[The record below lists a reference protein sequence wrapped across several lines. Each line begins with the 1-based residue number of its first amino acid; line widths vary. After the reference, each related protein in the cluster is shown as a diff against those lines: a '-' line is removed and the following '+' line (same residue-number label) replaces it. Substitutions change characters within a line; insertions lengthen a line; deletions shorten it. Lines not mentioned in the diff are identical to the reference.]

1 MPATLAPVSRAL
13 VPLSEGAAKPLTIE
27 LLQKAGELQSS
38 IQLNGRALAGPAS
51 ESAHTKLE
59 RKREILTG
67 LRALLDAEYGRS
79 TAALKPLLFAQRVSS
94 EDRVHI
100 ARALGELSQ
109 EQLAELPPEQL
120 AKTFTSVAKMVNS
133 RESDARNFAN
143 QRMVKAQRDRPLTS
157 PADVHKCAYG
167 LMNIALAEAVEDEDL
182 AQHRLDRRDQAGV
195 DPAFQ
200 PTFRAECMAK
210 FRSAMDAA
218 IAAREGHMTPAQ
230 IDAVVNR
237 VIRQIKKDNPPPP
250 KLPDMDPTPPKLPDI
265 EAWKEAHEALE
276 AKHRASVPTAWGP
289 AQTASASSTST
300 SSAASAAASGAAS
313 PAVPSSAQEAQEAQ
327 EAQKARRQKLGLDFD

>member
-1 MPATLAPVSRAL
+1 MPTIAPASRAL
-13 VPLSEGAAKPLTIE
+13 VPLAQGEPKPLTIE

-51 ESAHTKLE
+51 ESAQTKLE

-100 ARALGELSQ
+100 ARALGDLSQ
-109 EQLAELPPEQL
+109 EQLAELPTEQL

-133 RESDARNFAN
+133 RESEARNFAN
-143 QRMVKAQRDRPLTS
+143 QRMVKAQRDRPLTT

-182 AQHRLDRRDQAGV
+182 ARHRLDRRDQAGP

-200 PTFRAECMAK
+200 PAFRAECMAK

-218 IAAREGHMTPAQ
+218 IAAQEGPMTPAQ
-230 IDAVVNR
+230 IDTVVNR

-250 KLPDMDPTPPKLPDI
+250 KLPDM
-265 EAWKEAHEALE
+265 EAWEEAHEALE
-276 AKHRASVPTAWGP
+276 AKHRASVATAWGP
-289 AQTASASSTST
+289 APASAAST
-300 SSAASAAASGAAS
+300 SSASSSSTASAAGS
-313 PAVPSSAQEAQEAQ
+313 PTVEVTESA
-327 EAQKARRQKLGLDFD
+327 AQKARRQKLGLDFD